1 MDENEPGTALDHVR
15 IQELIEQL
23 DAAVPRDGAAVLIPL
38 YGGGP
43 DESYIVANQR
53 GYLRM
58 GIEFLKAAYT
68 EPVPENRHCLPTA
81 FDELVLPDSDV
92 QFGWLERRDDVL
104 LSAAVDDRRTW
115 DWPAVAGV
123 ALLLVVMTLLAI
135 GASTVI
141 RWIFG

>member
-1 MDENEPGTALDHVR
+1 MDEKESGTALDHGR

-23 DAAVPRDGAAVLIPL
+23 DAAVPRDDAAVLIPL
-38 YGGGP
+38 YVGGP

-58 GIEFLKAAYT
+58 GIEFLKAAYA
-68 EPVPENRHCLPTA
+68 EPVPENRRGLPTA
-81 FDELVLPDSDV
+81 LDELVLPDSDV
-92 QFGWLERRDDVL
+92 HFGWLDRRDGVPL
-104 LSAAVDDRRTW
+104 TAAVNQHRTW

-123 ALLLVVMTLLAI
+123 AFFLVVMSLLAI